1 MDFPLRKCIMK
12 IAYVTPYDSNDPNA
26 WSGAGYQIPRALADA
41 GAEIVY
47 IGGLRKMPSAAGL
60 ARGVAAKMAG
70 KLHQLEREP
79 SVMRSYSAQIGRR
92 LQGMQVDAVVS
103 PGTIA
108 VAFLETTVPK
118 IVWTD
123 ATFGAIV
130 DYYPE
135 FRKMT
140 RRNRQDGDSLER
152 QALSSCDLAVYN
164 SEWAAESAIS
174 RYGVSP
180 SQVKTI
186 PFGSNFHSGLLAS
199 DIGELALKRQ
209 AAKSVDLLF
218 VGTAWI
224 RKGGDFALAVT
235 EKLIERGV
243 AAHLTIIGAAP
254 GANKPWATE
263 HGFLS
268 QANEPEARVIRDCFT
283 NAAFLIHPA
292 IAECNANVF
301 SEACSFGVPVLA
313 NRTGGIP
320 TSIRCG
326 ENGHLFDLGESP
338 ERWADYIV
346 DTLRDQERYASL
358 CAGAFRQFST
368 RLQWPVAGASMLRAI
383 EGVVRAGRCQDEYV
397 GEYFAMAR

>member
-1 MDFPLRKCIMK
+1 
-12 IAYVTPYDSNDPNA
+12 
-26 WSGAGYQIPRALADA
+26 
-41 GAEIVY
+41 
-47 IGGLRKMPSAAGL
+47 
-60 ARGVAAKMAG
+60 
-70 KLHQLEREP
+70 
-79 SVMRSYSAQIGRR
+79 MRSYSAQIGRR
-92 LQGMQVDAVVS
+92 LKGMQVDAVVS

-108 VAFLETTVPK
+108 IAFLETTVPK

-140 RRNRQDGDSLER
+140 RRNRRDGDALER

-164 SEWAAESAIS
+164 SEWAAESAVS
-174 RYGVSP
+174 RYSMSP
-180 SQVKTI
+180 SRVRTI
-186 PFGSNFHSGLLAS
+186 PFGSNFYSGLVAS
-199 DIGELALKRQ
+199 DIRELALKRP
-209 AAKSVDLLF
+209 AATPINLLF

-235 EKLIERGV
+235 EALNKRGV
-243 AAHLTIIGAAP
+243 AAHLSIIGAAP

-268 QANEPEARVIRDCFT
+268 QGNAREARIIRDCFT

-292 IAECNANVF
+292 VAECNANVF

-320 TSIRCG
+320 TSIRSG
-326 ENGHLFDLGESP
+326 ENGHLFDLGDSP
-338 ERWADYIV
+338 EKWADYIA
-346 DTLRDQERYASL
+346 DTLLDQERYSSL

-368 RLQWPVAGASMLRAI
+368 RLHWPVAGATMLRAI
-383 EGVVRAGRCQDEYV
+383 EGVVNASRHRDEYV
-397 GEYFAMAR
+397 GEYIVMAR